1 MDSTPSD
8 QIIILRSPFNGETI
22 KIAASA
28 MVPGMLDVM
37 IAKGFVR
44 LDKPKQTKPQQKETT
59 DGEIE

>member
-1 MDSTPSD
+1 
-8 QIIILRSPFNGETI
+8 
-22 KIAASA
+22 